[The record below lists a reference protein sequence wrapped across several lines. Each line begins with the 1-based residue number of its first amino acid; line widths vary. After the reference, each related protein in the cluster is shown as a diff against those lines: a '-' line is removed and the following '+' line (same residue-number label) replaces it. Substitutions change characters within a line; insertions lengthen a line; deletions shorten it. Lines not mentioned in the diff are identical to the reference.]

1 MIGLYWGSALHPA
14 TEILDDSQ
22 KLSAVQK
29 QCTQGQQ
36 GLGPAVL
43 SYKSRPVCK
52 KCFDKQYG

>member
-29 QCTQGQQ
+29 QCIQCQQ

-52 KCFDKQYG
+52 MLW